1 MSGYKAIGAVSSTLR
16 TLLLDRMEDQ
26 RPVTVAPPGVSVATV
41 SGKRVNLF
49 LYKLA
54 ENGFLK
60 NQEIPGRGHPS
71 GYGNPPLSLDLHYLV
86 SVLDPDDTQGM
97 TDTAEIESQEIL
109 GDAMRVLHDFAIV
122 DSGLLKQ
129 RLTPAGPILDPLL
142 LTEFEKVKLSLSP
155 IGLEELTDVWSA
167 LSADFRLSVAYEV
180 CVVQIESTRE
190 RQAVLPVLVRRVF
203 VRTFRLPHV
212 DEVFREPPI
221 NGIRTAA
228 AAAGETLRIEGSNL
242 SGTPSRVTLG
252 GVDAP
257 LVAPARDDQL
267 DVEVPASLPIGVHP
281 VQVVHDIDL
290 GTPTEPHG
298 AQRSNAVALLLVP
311 TVVDLA
317 PASPPGAAVGDPVT
331 ITVDPPVR
339 AGQRVEVLLG
349 DRVVPAQP
357 VPPGTDPTPT
367 VQFVL
372 PGPAGTHLLRVR
384 VAGAESR
391 LTFDPATGTF
401 TGPTYVVT

>member
-1 MSGYKAIGAVSSTLR
+1 MSGHKAIGAVSSTLR
-16 TLLLDRMEDQ
+16 TLLLDRMENQ
-26 RPVTVAPPGVSVATV
+26 RPVTVAPPGVSVTTV

-60 NQEIPGRGHPS
+60 NQEIPARGHRS
-71 GYGNPPLSLDLHYLV
+71 GYGHPPLSLDLHYLI

-109 GDAMRVLHDFAIV
+109 GDAMRVLHDFALV
-122 DSGLLKQ
+122 DAGLLKQ

-142 LTEFEKVKLSLSP
+142 LNEFEQVKLSLKP

-180 CVVQIESTRE
+180 CVVQIESIRE
-190 RQAVLPVLVRRVF
+190 RQATLPVLVRQVF
-203 VRTFRLPHV
+203 VRTFRMPHI
-212 DEVFREPPI
+212 DELFRQPPI
-221 NGIRTAA
+221 NGIRSAA
-228 AAAGETLRIEGSNL
+228 AAAGETLRILGSNL

-252 GVDAP
+252 GADAS
-257 LVAPARDDQL
+257 LTAPARDDQL
-267 DVEVPASLPIGVHP
+267 DVQVPATLPIGVHP

-298 AQRSNAVALLLVP
+298 AQRSNLAAFQLIP
-311 TVVDLA
+311 TIAGVA
-317 PASPPGAAVGDPVT
+317 PASPPGAASGSAVT
-331 ITVDPPVR
+331 ITLDPPVR

-349 DRVVPAQP
+349 DQVVPAQP
-357 VPPGTDPTPT
+357 QPAGTSPTPT
-367 VQFVL
+367 VGLTL

-384 VAGAESR
+384 VDGAESR
-391 LTFDPATGTF
+391 LDFDPEAGTF
-401 TGPTYVVT
+401 TGPTYEVT